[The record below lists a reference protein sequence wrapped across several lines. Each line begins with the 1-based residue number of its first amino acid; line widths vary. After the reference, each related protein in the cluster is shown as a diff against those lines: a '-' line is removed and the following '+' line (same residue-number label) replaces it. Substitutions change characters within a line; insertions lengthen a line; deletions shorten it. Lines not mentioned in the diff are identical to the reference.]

1 MNLDALIDRDA
12 DFLIREVDAK
22 FKPIFEKK
30 EFSEDEKRAIYRY
43 LFSRKPQKLPPSLKN
58 RLINLYDPLAD
69 RSTRFPDGLRFCINV
84 YVGCEHNCPYC
95 YVNGYSQESVGISPH
110 QKKDFEKNLSKDLQ
124 SLRSLGV
131 PASPLHMSNSTD
143 PLQKTLE
150 KKHSNTLIALQKLR
164 EHRSQFTSITI
175 LTKNPAILC
184 TEPYL
189 SIIKDGGMKLFT
201 VQITCAY
208 WDDNVRAFYE
218 PKAPDIHERLHAL
231 KFLAENGVDVELRID
246 PLFPSSR
253 IPETIRLHKPLYHY
267 SLPEAQSHEDISNL
281 VRFAKKSGAKAVIS
295 KPLKVPFSKRAQRC
309 KDLFSIIY
317 KDASGKGKRK
327 TVGGTW
333 RLPDNYQKALMSTVS
348 DICAREGIPFKHCM
362 VDVLGRD

>member
-1 MNLDALIDRDA
+1 MNLDAMIDMEA
-12 DFLIREVDAK
+12 DLLIREVDAK